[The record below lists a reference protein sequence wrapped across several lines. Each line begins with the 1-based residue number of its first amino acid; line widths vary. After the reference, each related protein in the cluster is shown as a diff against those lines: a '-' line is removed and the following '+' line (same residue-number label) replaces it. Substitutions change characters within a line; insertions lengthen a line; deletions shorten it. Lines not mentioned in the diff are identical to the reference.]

1 MRNEELDKRIK
12 EALSEQVNDID
23 TQDEVLKERVWN
35 NIMKN
40 VQQEKKK
47 KKRKSRW
54 GVGLALAAAI
64 MIGIVII
71 SANTEPV
78 QVVMQ
83 SLRDTFVEKKPQEI
97 EIEGQT
103 EQTNTQLETN
113 EELCYV
119 IYIDEE
125 RYKMVKGEE
134 ADRIE
139 MLEVIEGDF
148 PEVYMEISRVEDTTT
163 EEVMA
168 NIREE
173 ILSEEN
179 MGVRR
184 EGRVTEPIEAEMIQG
199 MGVDGTGDEEAFGHE
214 GTTPIHRYYVT
225 DTQNNQVFVI
235 KQVYFLEAAEG
246 HGARFHYMLETFE
259 IVE

>member
-1 MRNEELDKRIK
+1 MRNDELDNRIK
-12 EALSEQVNDID
+12 EALSEHANDID
-23 TQDEVLKERVWN
+23 TQDEVLKEKVWN
-35 NIMKN
+35 NIMKSI
-40 VQQEKKK
+40 EPEKK
-47 KKRKSRW
+47 KKRKGLW
-54 GVGLALAAAI
+54 GVGIASAVVI
-64 MIGIVII
+64 MIGIVFF

-97 EIEGQT
+97 EVEGQK
-103 EQTNTQLETN
+103 EKTNTHLETN
-113 EELCYV
+113 EELRYV

-148 PEVYMEISRVEDTTT
+148 PEVYMEITRLEDTTT
-163 EEVMA
+163 EEVVS
-168 NIREE
+168 NIRAE
-173 ILSEEN
+173 ILKEEN

-184 EGRVTEPIEAEMIQG
+184 EERVTEPLEAEMIQG
-199 MGVDGTGDEEAFGHE
+199 MGLDGTGNKEAFGYE

-225 DTQNNQVFVI
+225 DTRDNQVFVI